1 MTELVRCNWLL
12 IKIMRGA
19 AATTADLLWEMAN
32 GGGNRGNGH
41 GACYWMNDYV
51 AVAVTN

>member
-19 AATTADLLWEMAN
+19 AAMIADTMLWEMAN

-41 GACYWMNDYV
+41 GACYWIND
-51 AVAVTN
+51 